1 MSNLNFAEA
10 VHFHSEV
17 SENGLQALVKHIE
30 KADTE
35 LLHYLASHEKESFTF
50 SEVVDYSGIETTQL
64 TALIEGYTRADILV
78 VSNPSNQ
85 MVITKGSRFTVIVNY
100 LKKHQII

>member
-10 VHFHSEV
+10 VHFHSEIL
-17 SENGLQALVKHIE
+17 ENGLQAIVKCLE
-30 KADTE
+30 PADRE

-50 SEVVDYSGIETTQL
+50 SEVKGCSGIETTQL

-78 VSNPSNQ
+78 VSTPSNQ
-85 MVITKGSRFTVIVNY
+85 MVVTKGSRFTVIVNY